1 LTVFHDFCLKAQ
13 TLPRFKFYRSSVL
26 TLIFRKSAN
35 RTVPKHW
42 PFFVNSMLKSL
53 IWWNLLEKREPYSE
67 AFLYEE
73 ALKRDICAV
82 QHYLALKNEIFSST
96 DRAFYKNAQI
106 FTTVRLALT
115 LL

>member
-1 LTVFHDFCLKAQ
+1 
-13 TLPRFKFYRSSVL
+13 
-26 TLIFRKSAN
+26 
-35 RTVPKHW
+35 
-42 PFFVNSMLKSL
+42 MLKTL
-53 IWWNLLEKREPYSE
+53 IWWNLLEKRE
-67 AFLYEE
+67 AFLYEK

-82 QHYLALKNEIFSST
+82 RFALTALFCFKNEIFSST